1 MTEHSKWVRHRTAD
15 GPLWS
20 PVPETSGETAISKAG
35 EYPKNNAMESYGPI
49 DYDKIDLLPPAE
61 PTRVVALAHN
71 YRDLVDEKESEEP
84 EEPLLFLK
92 TPSSVIATGDSIEIP
107 EAGPTW
113 AEVEVAFIVD
123 KKARNVSIKEAMEY
137 IRGYTVANDVTTEGI
152 NGRNW
157 HLPRSK
163 ARDTF
168 CPLGPHLIKGID
180 TADLTMSTHINGT
193 QTQDSTTANRLYD
206 EPAALSHIS
215 SLMTLEPGDVV
226 LTGTPAGATD
236 STVSPGDEVVVNVEK
251 LGTLENPV
259 SLTGE

>member
-1 MTEHSKWVRHRTAD
+1 
-15 GPLWS
+15 
-20 PVPETSGETAISKAG
+20 
-35 EYPKNNAMESYGPI
+35 MESYGPV

-71 YRDLVDEKESEEP
+71 YRDLVDEKESEGSEK
-84 EEPLLFLK
+84 PLLFLK

-107 EAGPTW
+107 ETGPTW

-123 KKARNVSIKEAMEY
+123 KKAKNISTREATEY

-152 NGRNW
+152 HGRNW

-180 TADLTMSTHINGT
+180 TSDLSMSTHINGT
-193 QTQDSTTANRLYD
+193 KTQDSTTANRLYD

-251 LGTLENPV
+251 LGTLENQV
-259 SLTGE
+259 CLKRE